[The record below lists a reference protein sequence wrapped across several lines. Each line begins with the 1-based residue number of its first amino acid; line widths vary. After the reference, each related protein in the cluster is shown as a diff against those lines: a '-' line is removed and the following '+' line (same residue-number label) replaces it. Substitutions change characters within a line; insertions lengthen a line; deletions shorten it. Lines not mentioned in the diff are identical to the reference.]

1 MGGRPWMRAGGTKIE
16 RIYFGLLHVRGG
28 DWWGQPVAWQ
38 KQGPAQFQELTDVQL
53 ACFPEGYLD
62 TESGQWVVCAGAA
75 RHWPR
80 DLYSKFMDA
89 AIKRGTF
96 APMVPPQEVLTKDGL
111 IAERG
116 LEVMF
121 VGGHVLHRHHWDT
134 TKLLARRMLMW
145 GRFGAWNFYDKAGV
159 VKKFR
164 YGDRYVGI
172 KEYAPHSAPLSWCV
186 VPASGDGNFEIEG
199 RSFVSEMSHLYIE
212 NPEMSLISIDGR
224 RLIRATPPLP
234 TKQIELPA

>member
-1 MGGRPWMRAGGTKIE
+1 MRAGGKKIE
-16 RIYFGLLHVRGG
+16 RIYFGLFHVRGG

-38 KQGPAQFQELTDVQL
+38 KQGPAQFPYLTDGSL
-53 ACFPEGYLD
+53 GCFPEGHLD

-80 DLYSKFMDA
+80 DLHNQFMDA
-89 AIKRGTF
+89 SIRRGTF

-134 TKLLARRMLMW
+134 SKLLARRMILW
-145 GRFGAWNFYDKAGV
+145 HRYGAWNCYDKNGRA
-159 VKKFR
+159 KIKR
-164 YGDRYVGI
+164 YGDRHVPI
-172 KEYAPHSAPLSWCV
+172 REYASHAAPLAWCV
-186 VPASGDGNFEIEG
+186 IPADGAPLFDIPGAAFNTQH
-199 RSFVSEMSHLYIE
+199 SSLYIE
-212 NPEMSLISIDGR
+212 DPSKSLVTIDGR
-224 RLIRATPPLP
+224 RLTQSTPPVP
-234 TKQIELPA
+234 SKELEVPA